1 MLALHLDEI
10 RWRNDFDALALTKL
24 EDPPSRNDEFR
35 HENWRAQAQL
45 FSSRPGFV
53 PSAKENARSTPA

>member
-24 EDPPSRNDEFR
+24 EDPVSHR
-35 HENWRAQAQL
+35 
-45 FSSRPGFV
+45 
-53 PSAKENARSTPA
+53 